1 MSHKLPFEFLI
12 GFLFLEILGMFSE
25 TRETLQCQNMKRRQV
40 TQNQNNNLWIH
51 KVLSHVKF
59 EPTTMGELGIDVAT
73 A

>member
-1 MSHKLPFEFLI
+1 MSKHEA
-12 GFLFLEILGMFSE
+12 E
-25 TRETLQCQNMKRRQV
+25 TSN